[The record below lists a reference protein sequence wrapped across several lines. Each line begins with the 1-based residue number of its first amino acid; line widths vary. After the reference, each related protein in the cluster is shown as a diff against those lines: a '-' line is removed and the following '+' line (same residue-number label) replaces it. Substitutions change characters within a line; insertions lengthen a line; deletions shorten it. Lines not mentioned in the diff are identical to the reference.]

1 MVDKLT
7 HLKQLEAESIH
18 IIREVAA
25 EFDNP
30 VMLYSIGKDSAVMLH
45 LARKAFFPGKLPFPV
60 MHVDTRWKFQEMYTF
75 RDKMVEELGLDLIT
89 HVNPDGVAQGINPFT
104 HGSAKH
110 TDIMKTEGLKQ
121 ALDKHGF
128 DAAFGGARRDEEKS
142 RAKERVYSFRDSK
155 HRWDPKNQRPELWN
169 VYNGNVNKGES
180 IRVFPLSNWTELDI
194 WQYIYLEG
202 IPIVPLY
209 FAAERDVI
217 EKNGT
222 LIMIDDDRILEHLS
236 DEDKARIV
244 KKKVRF
250 RTLGCYPLTGAVE
263 SEAETLTDIIQEML
277 LTRTSERQGRVIDHD
292 GAGSM
297 EDKNV
302 RVISKG
308 LSPMSHQSDLISED
322 ILAYLGQHERKEM
335 LRFLTCG
342 NVDDGK
348 STLIGRLL
356 HDSKMIYE
364 DHLEAITRDSKK
376 SGTTGDDIDLAL
388 LVDGLQAE
396 REQGIT
402 IDVAYRYF
410 STAKR
415 KFIIADTPGHEQ
427 YTRNMATGASTC
439 DLAIILIDA
448 RYGVQTQTRRHSFIA
463 SLLGIKHIVVAVNK
477 MDINGFDQSVFE
489 QIKADYLKFAEG
501 IAFKPS
507 TMAFVPMSALKGDNV
522 VNKSERS
529 PWYTG
534 QSLMEILETV
544 EIAND
549 RNYTDLRFPVQ
560 YVNRPNLN
568 FRGFAGTL
576 ASGVVHKGDEVVVLP
591 SGKSSRVKSIVTFD
605 GELEHA
611 GPGQAVTLTMED
623 EIDISRG
630 DLLVHADNVPQVAD
644 AFDAMLVWMAEEPML
659 PGKKYD
665 IKRATSYVPGSI
677 TSIVHRVD
685 VNTLAEGPASSLQ
698 LNEIGRVKVSLDA
711 AIALDGYDSN
721 RTTGA
726 FIVIDRLTNGTVA
739 AGMIIAP
746 PVNHGSATHHG
757 KLAHVATEER
767 AQRFGQQPATV
778 LFSGL
783 SGAGKS
789 TLAYAVE
796 RKLFDMGRAVFVL
809 DGQNLRH
816 DLNKGLPQDRTGR
829 TENWRR
835 AAHVARQFNE
845 AGLLT
850 LAAFVAP
857 DAEGRE
863 QAKALIGADR
873 LLTVYVQASPL
884 VCAERDPQGLYAAGG
899 DNIPGESFPY
909 DVPLNADLVIDTQAL
924 SLEDS
929 VKQVLELLRQRGA
942 I

>member
-1 MVDKLT
+1 
-7 HLKQLEAESIH
+7 
-18 IIREVAA
+18 
-25 EFDNP
+25 
-30 VMLYSIGKDSAVMLH
+30 
-45 LARKAFFPGKLPFPV
+45 
-60 MHVDTRWKFQEMYTF
+60 
-75 RDKMVEELGLDLIT
+75 
-89 HVNPDGVAQGINPFT
+89 
-104 HGSAKH
+104 
-110 TDIMKTEGLKQ
+110 
-121 ALDKHGF
+121 
-128 DAAFGGARRDEEKS
+128 
-142 RAKERVYSFRDSK
+142 
-155 HRWDPKNQRPELWN
+155 
-169 VYNGNVNKGES
+169 
-180 IRVFPLSNWTELDI
+180 
-194 WQYIYLEG
+194 
-202 IPIVPLY
+202 
-209 FAAERDVI
+209 
-217 EKNGT
+217 
-222 LIMIDDDRILEHLS
+222 
-236 DEDKARIV
+236 
-244 KKKVRF
+244 
-250 RTLGCYPLTGAVE
+250 
-263 SEAETLTDIIQEML
+263 
-277 LTRTSERQGRVIDHD
+277 
-292 GAGSM
+292 
-297 EDKNV
+297 
-302 RVISKG
+302 
-308 LSPMSHQSDLISED
+308 MSHQSDLISED
-322 ILAYLGQHERKEM
+322 ILAYLAQHERKEL

-376 SGTTGDDIDLAL
+376 SGTTGEDIDLAL

-439 DLAIILIDA
+439 DLAIILVDA
-448 RYGVQTQTRRHSFIA
+448 RYGVQTQTRRHSYIA

-477 MDINGFDQSVFE
+477 MDLKGFDEGVFE
-489 QIKADYLKFAEG
+489 SIKADYLAFADA
-501 IAFKPS
+501 IDLQPS
-507 TMAFVPMSALKGDNV
+507 SLHFVPMSALKGDNV
-522 VNKSERS
+522 VNRSERS

-534 QSLMEILETV
+534 PALMEILETV
-544 EIAND
+544 EVAAD
-549 RNYTDLRFPVQ
+549 RNFTDLRFPVQ

-576 ASGVVHKGDEVVVLP
+576 ASGIVHKGDEVVVLP
-591 SGKSSRVKSIVTFD
+591 SGKSSRVKSIVTYE

-630 DLLVHADNVPQVAD
+630 DLLVHADNVPPVTDQ
-644 AFDAMLVWMAEEPML
+644 FDAMLVWMAEEPML

-677 TSIVHRVD
+677 ASIAHKVD
-685 VNTLAEGPASSLQ
+685 VNTLERGAASALQ
-698 LNEIGRVKVSLDA
+698 LNEIGKVKVSLDW
-711 AIALDGYDSN
+711 AIALDGYESN

-726 FIVIDRLTNGTVA
+726 FIVIDRLTNGTVG

-746 PVNHGSATHHG
+746 PVLPHGGTGQHG
-757 KLAHVATEER
+757 TSSHVSTEER
-767 AQRFGQQPATV
+767 ALRFGQQPATV

-796 RKLFDMGRAVFVL
+796 RKLFDMGRAVYVL

-816 DLNKGLPQDRTGR
+816 DLNKGLPQDRAGR

-863 QAKALIGADR
+863 QAKALIGSER
-873 LLTVYVQASPL
+873 LITVYVQASPQ
-884 VCAERDPQGLYAAGG
+884 VCRERDPQGLYAAGG
-899 DNIPGESFPY
+899 DNIPGEGFPY
-909 DVPLNADLVIDTQAL
+909 DVPLEADLVIDTQSA
-924 SLEDS
+924 SVEEG
-929 VKQVLELLRQRGA
+929 VKQVLDVLRARGA